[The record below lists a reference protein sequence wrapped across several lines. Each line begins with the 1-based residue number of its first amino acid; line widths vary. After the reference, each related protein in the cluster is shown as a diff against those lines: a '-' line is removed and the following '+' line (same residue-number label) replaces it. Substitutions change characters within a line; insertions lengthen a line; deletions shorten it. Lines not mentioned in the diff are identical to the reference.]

1 MAIGL
6 NIISPGNFQLNRI
19 ASLAF
24 IFNHTID
31 FVNNRMDYQ
40 NTLRKHLE
48 KNLNLKRHICFLPES
63 LMACRIRIDLFPE
76 GTCPLEH

>member
-40 NTLRKHLE
+40 NTLRKPSGKEFEPQETHL
-48 KNLNLKRHICFLPES
+48 FL
-63 LMACRIRIDLFPE
+63 ARIFN
-76 GTCPLEH
+76 GM